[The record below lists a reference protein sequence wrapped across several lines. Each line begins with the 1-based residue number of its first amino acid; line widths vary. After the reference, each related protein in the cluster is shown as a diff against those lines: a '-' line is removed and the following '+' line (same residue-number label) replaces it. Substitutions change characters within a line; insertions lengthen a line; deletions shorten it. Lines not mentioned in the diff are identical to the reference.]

1 MPALFSVP
9 IFFILL
15 RETLEAAIIVSVLLA
30 IIDKLAASS
39 ARFKTLAGPLR
50 RRVWLG
56 TLSGLLLSL
65 AIGAAFLAVWYK
77 YAVDLWAK
85 AEALWEGIFS
95 IISAVMV
102 GVTAIAMLKSSRLY
116 EKYAAKLAR
125 KLGAEGVASGSLP
138 AGFTSASAIQDAA
151 GPSAGKTNPTIVLVK
166 NDSSASSSNAVQ
178 TTDSDDQ
185 SSGDGTVVNAEESQV
200 SALSRPLK
208 ALFWLP
214 FITVLREGLEAVV
227 FIGGVSLGEEPSS
240 IPIAAIVGIIVG
252 IAIGFIVHRGG
263 TVMKLHWFFVAT
275 GYILLLI
282 ADGLLSRGIGNFED
296 YTWGKAI
303 NLEADDV
310 GTGAFDPRRTVWHF
324 NCCSPENK
332 TQGWGI
338 FNSLLGWRN
347 NATIATVTGYCLF
360 WVLAAGAL
368 VLMRMKEDRDKL
380 KDGDDTAN
388 RQSSAVSV

>member
-15 RETLEAAIIVSVLLA
+15 RETLEAAIIISVLLA

-77 YAVDLWAK
+77 YAVNLWAK
-85 AEALWEGIFS
+85 AEVLWEGIFS
-95 IISAVMV
+95 VIASLMV
-102 GVTAIAMLKSSRLY
+102 GATAIAMLKASRLY
-116 EKYAAKLAR
+116 EKYSAKLAR
-125 KLGAEGVASGSLP
+125 KLGAEGVASASSETVSGSP
-138 AGFTSASAIQDAA
+138 ATPTSPGAM
-151 GPSAGKTNPTIVLVK
+151 PTIVLVK
-166 NDSSASSSNAVQ
+166 NASSTSEASSRGAGPATESDELNSHS
-178 TTDSDDQ
+178 SDD
-185 SSGDGTVVNAEESQV
+185 STGIAAEDRQV

-240 IPIAAIVGIIVG
+240 IPIAAIVGIIIG

-263 TVMKLHWFFVAT
+263 TVMTLHWFFVAT

-282 ADGLLSRGIGNFED
+282 ADGLLARGIGNFED

-388 RQSSAVSV
+388 RQSSAVNA

>member
-125 KLGAEGVASGSLP
+125 KLGAEGVSSATVVSGAESSSINKSVTP
-138 AGFTSASAIQDAA
+138 APLA
-151 GPSAGKTNPTIVLVK
+151 K

-178 TTDSDDQ
+178 TTDSDDL
-185 SSGDGTVVNAEESQV
+185 SSGDGTVVNAEERQV